1 VVLVATI
8 VAIAVSV
15 VLVKVVR
22 TNNVKVKVNRI
33 SNVKV
38 IGKRGEEIATIAIVV
53 AADEM
58 VATKARKVMIVTKV
72 QKEFLNQ

>member
-53 AADEM
+53 VVGEM

-72 QKEFLNQ
+72 QKEFLNR